1 MEITSRTTG
10 PTGIGIRWPIGSPT
24 NSASGS
30 ARVRRREF
38 AFRLSSL
45 LIGSFASL
53 SSTFAAQFPGS
64 GPLRLIAGASPGSVA
79 DLLARAIGEQL
90 SLNLRVPVIVENKA
104 GASGV
109 LASQAEPAA
118 PPGGITILCLSN
130 TLVINPFVMPVQVDP
145 IPDFKGGA
153 PLGSMPRLLRFP

>member
-109 LASQAEPAA
+109 LASQAALAA
-118 PPGGITILCLSN
+118 PAGGKPLLGLCKAPG
-130 TLVINPFVMPVQVDP
+130 VNP
-145 IPDFKGGA
+145 
-153 PLGSMPRLLRFP
+153 PRVP